1 MNIKSYS
8 NIEKPTKNTTNSKN
22 IFDCIGDNE
31 DTNDNQEDYETDTTT
46 SFSDMNLKEN
56 LLKGI
61 YCYGFEK
68 PSNIQQRSIIPLYKG
83 RDIIGQSQ
91 SGTGKTG
98 AFLIGSINKLNLN
111 LNKTQL
117 LILSP
122 TRELSSQ
129 IFDVLKA
136 LTIKMKVSKHLLI
149 GGTNLSQD
157 FATLD
162 KGAQVIVGTPGRV
175 FDMFKRNVLKP
186 DKIHLVV
193 LDEADEMLSRGF
205 KDQIYE
211 IFQYIPKNSQ
221 VALFSATMP
230 NEALEL
236 TKRFMNNPLKILVK
250 NDELTLE
257 GIKQYFIPI
266 DCENYKF
273 ETLCDL
279 YSAIAIAQAI
289 IYCNSKR
296 KADWIKDKL
305 IANGFTVEC
314 LHGDMKQSER
324 DDILKSFRSGANRI
338 LLTTDIIS
346 RGIDVQQV
354 SLVINYDI
362 PKFREIYIHR
372 IGRSGRFGRKGVA
385 INFVTKDDIRAMRDI
400 ERFYNT
406 QIEELPEDIDRVINL

>member
-68 PSNIQQRSIIPLYKG
+68 PSKIQQRSIIPLYKG

-136 LTIKMKVSKHLLI
+136 LTIKMNVSKHLLI

-175 FDMFKRNVLKP
+175 FDMFKRNV
-186 DKIHLVV
+186 
-193 LDEADEMLSRGF
+193 S
-205 KDQIYE
+205 
-211 IFQYIPKNSQ
+211 
-221 VALFSATMP
+221 
-230 NEALEL
+230 
-236 TKRFMNNPLKILVK
+236 
-250 NDELTLE
+250 
-257 GIKQYFIPI
+257 
-266 DCENYKF
+266 
-273 ETLCDL
+273 
-279 YSAIAIAQAI
+279 
-289 IYCNSKR
+289 
-296 KADWIKDKL
+296 
-305 IANGFTVEC
+305 
-314 LHGDMKQSER
+314 
-324 DDILKSFRSGANRI
+324 
-338 LLTTDIIS
+338 
-346 RGIDVQQV
+346 
-354 SLVINYDI
+354 
-362 PKFREIYIHR
+362 
-372 IGRSGRFGRKGVA
+372 
-385 INFVTKDDIRAMRDI
+385 
-400 ERFYNT
+400 
-406 QIEELPEDIDRVINL
+406 